1 MRYLELESW
10 NRIQHFNHFKS
21 LKDPFFA
28 ITVPVDVTMAYKKA
42 KKENVSFF
50 AMYLHACLKALNAVE
65 NFRYRIH
72 DNKVAV
78 YDVIHASAT
87 IARPNHTFG
96 FSFINFSE
104 DFKTFHENF
113 KKEKERILH
122 STALF
127 PPVNSDDCMY
137 CSALPWVSFT
147 SQKEPNAGI
156 TDDSIPKLT
165 FGKVTEDNKQLKMPV
180 GITVNHAL
188 VDGYHLGLFF
198 EEFQS
203 QLDKNN

>member
-1 MRYLELESW
+1 MNYVDLKNW

-28 ITVPVDVTMAYKKA
+28 LTVPVDITVAYKKA
-42 KKENVSFF
+42 KTEKVSFF
-50 AMYLHACLKALNAVE
+50 AVYLHACLKALNAIE

-72 DNKVAV
+72 DDKVAI

-87 IARPNHTFG
+87 IAREDHTFG
-96 FSFINFSE
+96 FSFIEYATN
-104 DFKTFHENF
+104 FKTFYSNF
-113 KKEKERILH
+113 KNEKERIAT
-122 STALF
+122 SNALF
-127 PPVNSDDCMY
+127 PPKNAYNCMY

-156 TDDSIPKLT
+156 VNDSIPKFA
-165 FGKVTEDNKQLKMPV
+165 FGKMVKEGNRLKMPV

-188 VDGYHLGLFF
+188 VDGYHVGLFF

>member
-10 NRIQHFNHFKS
+10 NRIQHFKHFKS

-28 ITVPVDVTMAYKKA
+28 ITTSVDVTIAYKKA

-50 AMYLHACLKALNAVE
+50 ALYLHACLKALNAVE

-104 DFKTFHENF
+104 DFKTFHKNF
-113 KKEKERILH
+113 KKEKERILN
-122 STALF
+122 SATLF
-127 PPVNSDDCMY
+127 PLVNSDDCMY

-156 TDDSIPKLT
+156 KDDSIPKLA
-165 FGKVTEDNKQLKMPV
+165 FGKFTEDNKQLKMPV

-198 EEFQS
+198 KEFQS